1 MESRRIALHI
11 LNLSTRWR
19 SVDNFTT
26 SLLYFEKRNPIPIEY
41 GAGWD
46 PELVWVVWRRKKIP
60 CP

>member
-1 MESRRIALHI
+1 
-11 LNLSTRWR
+11 
-19 SVDNFTT
+19 VDNFTT